1 MQVVLIGSGNI
12 ATIFGQRL
20 AAAGH
25 TIGQVMSRNA
35 AHAEELASV
44 LGCPW
49 TDSMATLN
57 REGEAYIL
65 AVSDPAVY
73 EMAAGLRLGHA
84 LVVHTAGAVSREV
97 LQPVSSRYGVLY
109 PLQSIRKEVGF
120 PPRIPLL
127 IDASGDEGRSGED
140 TCSADEAWEQV
151 RSLAGAISD
160 WVRPAGDEQRL
171 RLHVGAVFVNNFP
184 NYLYTLT
191 EAYLKE
197 EANLNEQPVDFSYL
211 LPLLQETVRR
221 LETYSPA
228 QVMTGPAYRGDVTTI
243 AQHEALLAGHPEML
257 EWYKLFTERIMAMYR
272 KD

>member
-1 MQVVLIGSGNI
+1 MKVVLIGSGNI
-12 ATIFGQRL
+12 ATVFGQRL
-20 AAAGH
+20 AAGGH
-25 TIGQVMSRNA
+25 TILQVMSRNA
-35 AHAEELASV
+35 AHAEALASV

-49 TDSMATLN
+49 TDSMARLN
-57 REGEAYIL
+57 PDGDAYIL

-73 EMAAGLRLGHA
+73 ETAAVLRLGNA
-84 LVVHTAGAVSREV
+84 LVVHTAGAVSLEV
-97 LQPVSSRYGVLY
+97 LKPVSERYGVLY

-127 IDASGDEGRSGED
+127 IDASEE
-140 TCSADEAWEQV
+140 EAWEQV

-160 WVRPAGDEQRL
+160 RVRPAGDEQRL

-197 EANLNEQPVDFSYL
+197 QAMDFSYL
-211 LPLLQETVRR
+211 QPLLQETVRR

-228 QVMTGPAYRGDVTTI
+228 EVMTGPAYRGDATTI
-243 AQHEALLAGHPEML
+243 AQHEALLAGHPELL
-257 EWYKLFTERIMAMYR
+257 EWYRLFTDRIRAMYQKR
-272 KD
+272 G